1 MLPSWRTG
9 PINAVL
15 KSDNEA
21 VNDCRE
27 AHDPPLDAPAVEHGR
42 ALGALKE
49 ETIMAGY
56 PGSETERRAPA
67 AALSLLVTEIFER

>member
-1 MLPSWRTG
+1 MTLPWMRRRSSTVAR
-9 PINAVL
+9 
-15 KSDNEA
+15 
-21 VNDCRE
+21 
-27 AHDPPLDAPAVEHGR
+27 
-42 ALGALKE
+42 LGALKE